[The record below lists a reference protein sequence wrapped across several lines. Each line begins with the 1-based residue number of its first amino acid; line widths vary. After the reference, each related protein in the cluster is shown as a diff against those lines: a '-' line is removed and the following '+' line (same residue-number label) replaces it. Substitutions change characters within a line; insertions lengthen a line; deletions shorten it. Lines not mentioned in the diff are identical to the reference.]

1 MSSLYDKHNKTFEI
15 FKRILFCTMGAVIIG
30 FNIKSFVRTGG
41 LFPGGFAGITLLI
54 QRSLDTFMDIHLSYT
69 LIYIPLN
76 MIPIYIGI
84 KWLGKNFTFYS
95 IYVIVLSSIVVDILP
110 DIVLTYDILLI
121 AIFGGII
128 NGVAIWICLL
138 VGASAGGT
146 DFISIYFSEKKGKD
160 AWNYILLGNVFVLTV
175 AGILFGVD
183 KAMYSIIFQFCTTQV
198 IQNLFKQYRKHTL
211 LIITNEPASVYGRIK
226 TITHHDATLFMGVG
240 MYQGSQRQMIYSVV
254 GSDEVDAV
262 LNAIKEVD
270 PKAFINVM
278 KTEQLGGRFYK
289 KPRI

>member
-1 MSSLYDKHNKTFEI
+1 MSSLYEKNNKTFEI
-15 FKRILFCTMGAVIIG
+15 FKRILFCTIGAIIIG

-54 QRSLDTFMDIHLSYT
+54 QRSLDAFLNIQVSYT

-146 DFISIYFSEKKGKD
+146 DFISIYFSEKRGKD
-160 AWNYILLGNVFVLTV
+160 AWNYILLGNVLVLTV
-175 AGILFGVD
+175 AGVLFGVD

-211 LIITNEPASVYGRIK
+211 LIITNEPASV
-226 TITHHDATLFMGVG
+226 
-240 MYQGSQRQMIYSVV
+240 
-254 GSDEVDAV
+254 
-262 LNAIKEVD
+262 
-270 PKAFINVM
+270 
-278 KTEQLGGRFYK
+278 
-289 KPRI
+289 

>member
-1 MSSLYDKHNKTFEI
+1 MSTLFENENSYWKL
-15 FKRILFCTMGAVIIG
+15 FRRILFCTLGAALIA

-54 QRSLDTFMDIHLSYT
+54 QRSLETFLDIKLSYT
-69 LIYIPLN
+69 MIYIPLN
-76 MIPIYIGI
+76 MLPIYIGI
-84 KWLGKNFTFYS
+84 RWLGRKFTVYS
-95 IYVIVLSSIVVDILP
+95 IYVIVLSSIIVDILP
-110 DIVLTYDILLI
+110 DIILTYDVLLI

-128 NGVAIWICLL
+128 NGMAIWVCLL

-146 DFISIYFSEKKGKD
+146 DFISIYLSEKRGID
-160 AWNYILLGNVFVLTV
+160 AWNYILFANIIVLTI
-175 AGILFGVD
+175 AGILFGLD
-183 KAMYSIIFQFCTTQV
+183 NAMYSIIFQFCTTQV

-226 TITHHDATLFMGVG
+226 TITNHDATLFMGIG
-240 MYQGSQRQMIYSVV
+240 MYQGSQRRMIYSVV

-289 KPRI
+289 KPRL

>member
-1 MSSLYDKHNKTFEI
+1 MSSLYEKNNKTFEI
-15 FKRILFCTMGAVIIG
+15 FKRILFCTIGAIIIG

-54 QRSLDTFMDIHLSYT
+54 QRSLDAFLNIQVSYT

-146 DFISIYFSEKKGKD
+146 DFISIYFSEKRGKD
-160 AWNYILLGNVFVLTV
+160 AWNYILLGNVLVLTV
-175 AGILFGVD
+175 AGVLFGVD
-183 KAMYSIIFQFCTTQV
+183 KAMSTSIEHTAIHHACFIVKNAHVHSFLRQPRHILSCVALTHAHQHHEPLPYFAKQLTINSYRCAFHSLNYNSHSFLLFVFIF
-198 IQNLFKQYRKHTL
+198 
-211 LIITNEPASVYGRIK
+211 G
-226 TITHHDATLFMGVG
+226 D
-240 MYQGSQRQMIYSVV
+240 
-254 GSDEVDAV
+254 
-262 LNAIKEVD
+262 
-270 PKAFINVM
+270 
-278 KTEQLGGRFYK
+278 
-289 KPRI
+289 